1 MKAIYLIRHGES
13 RQAFEIRE
21 TEIPKAGKNEVVIKV
36 KASGLN
42 FADVMARR
50 GLYQDAPPLPSVLG
64 YDVAGT
70 VFEVGSGVQNL
81 KVGDEV
87 LAMTRFGGYAEYA
100 KTQASGVVPIPEGF
114 SPAHATALAV
124 QALTAYYAAGYMIRL
139 NPGDKVLVQAASG
152 GVGSIIVQLAKHHG
166 CTVFGTASTGKQE
179 YLRNL
184 GVDHPIDYTREDFYT
199 AVRQKAG
206 QKGVDA
212 VFDNLGGKAFSR
224 GLKLLAPGG
233 KLITYGAA
241 SMNKGKKSGM
251 INTLRVAWGFGFRS
265 PVSLIGKSQSIIG
278 VNMLRI
284 ADHHPEILK
293 QCMQEVIN
301 LTKQK
306 VIRPSLS
313 QTFPA
318 NQIAE
323 AHDFL
328 EQRKS
333 RGKVALL
340 WDNN

>member
-42 FADVMARR
+42 FAD
-50 GLYQDAPPLPSVLG
+50 
-64 YDVAGT
+64 
-70 VFEVGSGVQNL
+70 
-81 KVGDEV
+81 
-87 LAMTRFGGYAEYA
+87 
-100 KTQASGVVPIPEGF
+100 
-114 SPAHATALAV
+114 
-124 QALTAYYAAGYMIRL
+124 
-139 NPGDKVLVQAASG
+139 
-152 GVGSIIVQLAKHHG
+152 
-166 CTVFGTASTGKQE
+166 
-179 YLRNL
+179 
-184 GVDHPIDYTREDFYT
+184 
-199 AVRQKAG
+199 VRQKAG

-241 SMNKGKKSGM
+241 SMNKGEKSGM

-301 LTKQK
+301 LAKQK